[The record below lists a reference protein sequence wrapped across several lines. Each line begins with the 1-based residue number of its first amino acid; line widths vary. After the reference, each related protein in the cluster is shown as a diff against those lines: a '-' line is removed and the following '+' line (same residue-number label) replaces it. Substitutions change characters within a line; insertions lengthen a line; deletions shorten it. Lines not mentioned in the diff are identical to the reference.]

1 MKNKSQ
7 TLFSLLCEST
17 QLCYTTGIEKL
28 DQALQGSHGL
38 HKGGIYDINCVPGMS
53 SVWSLIFKIM
63 FSFLGDKA
71 DEMGRDDIKENTST
85 IGVPIEITNNEPP
98 YKENDTDTDNTFER
112 RKKILVLQSL
122 DKIPWSQ
129 FKANK
134 QYLPEYSSR
143 IDVLQIQTLVE
154 LIIVL
159 QDLDFSNYGL
169 ILIDR
174 FHELYQQS
182 QLHVRMAV
190 NGGNDLV
197 SFDNDGSGNGDMYV
211 PHSHSKRGVKR
222 DIIGQPVMDP
232 VKKLKMVL
240 QEIMVILNSIADKHD
255 LVIITSGKLEPH
267 TQRIPEDQLEDL
279 DGGSDDDD
287 ESENPNGKKK
297 NERYFIQRIL
307 VPVVSLMEPASN
319 QFTNRIILFKDWLLN
334 DPSSFGSVSSGL
346 EKGRDINGYIRLI
359 EGNNLKC
366 APHFLCTSSGAP
378 SSSGSTVAGNGFTS
392 GWFQVNDVT
401 GDIIDSEK
409 NLKNEV
415 HENMNSTDQ
424 FDENTTSLL
433 EDTSATF
440 EKPEQYKIDDNDF
453 LPKDLLNDSSLIASG
468 KNSEN
473 ISDSSLLSV
482 ITTTRPHSTGKR
494 ATTYPT
500 RTKKKRSTST
510 QSQIQIFSQS
520 QNVSAVQRPSTR
532 ASSPPSS
539 NSSRNPTS
547 RGTSPNVSISS
558 LFKNGKF
565 QIPSSQSL
573 PEDKDF
579 IPESQC

>member
-53 SVWSLIFKIM
+53 SVWSLVFKIM
-63 FSFLGDKA
+63 FSFLGDKSEA
-71 DEMGRDDIKENTST
+71 MRHDVIIDKPST
-85 IGVPIEITNNEPP
+85 IGIPIGITNDESSDE
-98 YKENDTDTDNTFER
+98 ENDTDTEKTCER

-129 FKANK
+129 FKSNK
-134 QYLPEYSSR
+134 QYLPEYSAQ
-143 IDVLQIQTLVE
+143 IDVLHIQTLVE

-197 SFDNDGSGNGDMYV
+197 SFDNNGSGNGDMYV

-240 QEIMVILNSIADKHD
+240 QEIMVVLNSIADKHD

-279 DGGSDDDD
+279 NDGSDDDD
-287 ESENPNGKKK
+287 ENENHNGMKK

-319 QFTNRIILFKDWLLN
+319 QFTNRIILFKDWLIN
-334 DPSSFGSVSSGL
+334 HPSSFGTVSSGL
-346 EKGRDINGYIRLI
+346 EKGRTINGYIRLI

-366 APHFLCTSSGAP
+366 APHFLCTSGAP
-378 SSSGSTVAGNGFTS
+378 SSSGSTVAGSGFTS

-415 HENMNSTDQ
+415 HENMDSTEQSEDI
-424 FDENTTSLL
+424 TTSLL
-433 EDTSATF
+433 EDASVTF
-440 EKPEQYKIDDNDF
+440 ERPEQFKINDNDF
-453 LPKDLLNDSSLIASG
+453 LPNDLLNESSLIACD
-468 KNSEN
+468 KNSES

-482 ITTTRPHSTGKR
+482 ITTTRPHSTCKR
-494 ATTYPT
+494 ATTHPT
-500 RTKKKRSTST
+500 RTVKKRSTST
-510 QSQIQIFSQS
+510 QSQIQIYSLS
-520 QNVSAVQRPSTR
+520 QNVSASQRPSTR
-532 ASSPPSS
+532 ASSPQSS
-539 NSSRNPTS
+539 NSSQNPT
-547 RGTSPNVSISS
+547 RGTSSNVRISS

-573 PEDKDF
+573 PEEKDF